1 LLWADLVDCDGK
13 NRPTGPEI
21 SETGHADLLI
31 KFTLPTQM
39 LHIAHIFIFSFLVF
53 EKKNCEFAELRLNG
67 LFRNVV
73 VVSNLQ

>member
-1 LLWADLVDCDGK
+1 MIWRSFVVS
-13 NRPTGPEI
+13 I
-21 SETGHADLLI
+21 SLQELGTN
-31 KFTLPTQM
+31 
-39 LHIAHIFIFSFLVF
+39 IAHISVFSFLVF